1 MTDLNLILK
10 KKFQEVSEVDD
21 FISKVATETD
31 YFEPSTLSHGIPGI
45 ILFLDAYQKVFDINT
60 EQIVYKFVMKLAPYL
75 QNGQY
80 NNSLFGGLSG
90 IAFSMDIA
98 SQNGRNYQKILN
110 NIDDVIVNEIE
121 SDINQ
126 ILQEPLNPLN
136 YDSISGLAGIGR
148 YLLNRI
154 DVSDKNVK
162 ALKSI
167 LTYFKN
173 IQYSQNSWV
182 VPQES
187 QFLESDKNY
196 FTQGNI
202 NLGLAHGVLGPMSLF
217 ALCMIKGITIENHQQ
232 ILKDMYKYI
241 MDEKFSSNDRWLQ
254 RYDLISERN
263 HFNYIRNG
271 WCYGNTG
278 VMTTLFLIGQALQ
291 DDEII
296 QMSKKVMLQ
305 VVNDKEKNLISPTVC
320 HGLSSQILMLTNM
333 NLHFELNEFSDYI
346 NELINKLMS
355 HYKEDHLVN
364 FIDIN
369 ENNEGV
375 FKSEKVG
382 LLEGEIGVYLTLMTL
397 QNTNIL
403 NEKNWTN
410 AFLIS

>member
-333 NLHFELNEFSDYI
+333 NLHFELNEVSDYI

>member
-10 KKFQEVSEVDD
+10 KKFQDISEVDD
-21 FISKVATETD
+21 FISKASTETD
-31 YFEPSTLSHGIPGI
+31 YFEPVTLSHGIPGL
-45 ILFLDAYQKVFDINT
+45 ILFLDAYQKSFNINT
-60 EQIVYKFVMKLAPYL
+60 EYIVHKYVMKLAPYL
-75 QNGQY
+75 QNHQY

-98 SQNGRNYQKILN
+98 SQNGRNYQNILN
-110 NIDDVIVNEIE
+110 NIDDAIVNEIE
-121 SDINQ
+121 NKLDQ

-136 YDSISGLAGIGR
+136 YDTISGLAGIGR

-154 DVSDKNVK
+154 DVSGTNVRT
-162 ALKSI
+162 LKRI
-167 LTYFKN
+167 LTYFKE

-202 NLGLAHGVLGPMSLF
+202 NLGLAHGLLGPMSLF
-217 ALCMIKGITIENHQQ
+217 ALCMIKGITIENHQH
-232 ILKDMYKYI
+232 ILKDMYKFI
-241 MDEKFSSNDRWLQ
+241 MDKKFCSNYRWLQ

-263 HFNYIRNG
+263 HFNFIRNG

-278 VMTTLFLIGQALQ
+278 VMTTMFLIGQALQ
-291 DDEII
+291 DEEII

-305 VVNDKEKNLISPTVC
+305 VINDKEENLISPTIC
-320 HGLSSQILMLTNM
+320 HGLSSQILMLTIM
-333 NLHFELNEFSDYI
+333 NLHFELDEVSDYI
-346 NELINKLMS
+346 TELTNKLIS

-369 ENNEGV
+369 ENKQGE
-375 FKSEKVG
+375 FKSGKVG
-382 LLEGEIGVYLTLMTL
+382 LLEGEIGVYLSLITL
-397 QNTNIL
+397 QNINIL
-403 NEKNWTN
+403 NGKNWTN

>member
-21 FISKVATETD
+21 FISKVVTETD

-121 SDINQ
+121 SDIDQ

-136 YDSISGLAGIGR
+136 YDTISGLAGIGR

-217 ALCMIKGITIENHQQ
+217 ALCVIKGITIENHQH

-305 VVNDKEKNLISPTVC
+305 VVNDKDENLISPTIC
-320 HGLSSQILMLTNM
+320 HGLSSQILMLTIM
-333 NLHFELNEFSDYI
+333 NLYFELNEVSDYI

>member
-10 KKFQEVSEVDD
+10 KKFQEISEVDD
-21 FISKVATETD
+21 FISKASTETD
-31 YFEPSTLSHGIPGI
+31 YFEPVTLSHGIPGL
-45 ILFLDAYQKVFDINT
+45 ILFLDAYQKAYNTNT
-60 EQIVYKFVMKLAPYL
+60 EQIVHKYIMKLAPYL
-75 QNGQY
+75 QKHQY
-80 NNSLFGGLSG
+80 NHSLFGGLSG

-98 SQNGRNYQKILN
+98 SQNGRNYQNILN
-110 NIDDVIVNEIE
+110 NIDEVIVNEIE
-121 SDINQ
+121 NKMDQ

-136 YDSISGLAGIGR
+136 YDTISGLAGIGR
-148 YLLNRI
+148 YLLNRV
-154 DVSDKNVK
+154 DANATNVK

-167 LTYFKN
+167 LTYFKD

-196 FTQGNI
+196 FTEGNI

-217 ALCMIKGITIENHQQ
+217 ALCVIKGITIENHQH
-232 ILKDMYKYI
+232 ILKDMYKFI
-241 MDEKFSSNDRWLQ
+241 VDEKFCCNDRWLQ

-296 QMSKKVMLQ
+296 QTSKKVMLQ
-305 VVNDKEKNLISPTVC
+305 VVNDKEKNLISPTIC
-320 HGLSSQILMLTNM
+320 HGLSSQILMLTTM
-333 NLHFELNEFSDYI
+333 NLHFESNVVSDYI
-346 NELINKLMS
+346 NELINKLIS
-355 HYKEDHLVN
+355 HYKENHLVN

-369 ENNEGV
+369 ENQEGV
-375 FKSEKVG
+375 FKSQKVG
-382 LLEGEIGVYLTLMTL
+382 LLEGELGVYLTLITL

>member
-10 KKFQEVSEVDD
+10 KKFQDISEVDD
-21 FISKVATETD
+21 FISKAFTETD
-31 YFEPSTLSHGIPGI
+31 YFEPVTLSHGIPGL
-45 ILFLDAYQKVFDINT
+45 ILFLDAYQKSFNINT
-60 EQIVYKFVMKLAPYL
+60 EHIVHKYVMKLAPYL
-75 QNGQY
+75 QNHQY

-98 SQNGRNYQKILN
+98 SQNGRNYQNILN

-121 SDINQ
+121 NKLDQ

-136 YDSISGLAGIGR
+136 YDTISGLAGIGR

-154 DVSDKNVK
+154 DVSGTNVK
-162 ALKSI
+162 TLKRI
-167 LTYFKN
+167 LTYFKD

-217 ALCMIKGITIENHQQ
+217 ALCVIKGITIENHQH
-232 ILKDMYKYI
+232 ILKDMYKFI
-241 MDEKFSSNDRWLQ
+241 MDKKFCSNYRWLQ

-263 HFNYIRNG
+263 HFNFIRNG

-278 VMTTLFLIGQALQ
+278 VMTTMFLIGQALQ
-291 DDEII
+291 DEEII

-305 VVNDKEKNLISPTVC
+305 VINDKEENLISPTIC
-320 HGLSSQILMLTNM
+320 HGLSSQILMLTIM
-333 NLHFELNEFSDYI
+333 NLHFELDEVSDYI
-346 NELINKLMS
+346 TELTNKLIS

-369 ENNEGV
+369 ENKQGE
-375 FKSEKVG
+375 FKSGKVG
-382 LLEGEIGVYLTLMTL
+382 LLEGEIGVYLLLITL
-397 QNTNIL
+397 QNINIL

>member
-31 YFEPSTLSHGIPGI
+31 YFEPSTLSHGIPSI

-121 SDINQ
+121 SDIDQ

-217 ALCMIKGITIENHQQ
+217 ALCMIKGITIEKHQQ

-296 QMSKKVMLQ
+296 QISKKVMLQ

-333 NLHFELNEFSDYI
+333 NLHFELNEVSDYI

>member
-10 KKFQEVSEVDD
+10 KKFQDISEVDD
-21 FISKVATETD
+21 FISKASTETD
-31 YFEPSTLSHGIPGI
+31 YFEPVTLSHGIPGL
-45 ILFLDAYQKVFDINT
+45 ILFLDAYQKSFNINT
-60 EQIVYKFVMKLAPYL
+60 EYIVHKYVMKLAPYL
-75 QNGQY
+75 QNHQY

-98 SQNGRNYQKILN
+98 SQNGRNYQNILN

-121 SDINQ
+121 NKMDQ

-136 YDSISGLAGIGR
+136 YDTISGLAGIGR

-154 DVSDKNVK
+154 DVSDTNVK
-162 ALKSI
+162 TLKRI
-167 LTYFKN
+167 LTYFKD

-217 ALCMIKGITIENHQQ
+217 ALCMIKGITIENHQH
-232 ILKDMYKYI
+232 ILKDMYKFI
-241 MDEKFSSNDRWLQ
+241 MDKKFCSNYRWLQ

-263 HFNYIRNG
+263 HFNFIRNG

-278 VMTTLFLIGQALQ
+278 VMTTMFLIGQALQ
-291 DDEII
+291 DEEII

-305 VVNDKEKNLISPTVC
+305 VINDKEENLISPTIC
-320 HGLSSQILMLTNM
+320 HGLSSQILMLTIM
-333 NLHFELNEFSDYI
+333 NLHFELDEVSDYI
-346 NELINKLMS
+346 TELTNKLIS

-369 ENNEGV
+369 ENKQGE
-375 FKSEKVG
+375 FKSGKVG
-382 LLEGEIGVYLTLMTL
+382 LLEGEIGVYLSLITL
-397 QNTNIL
+397 QNINIL
-403 NEKNWTN
+403 NGKNWTN

>member
-10 KKFQEVSEVDD
+10 KKFQEISEVDD
-21 FISKVATETD
+21 FISKVSTETD
-31 YFEPSTLSHGIPGI
+31 YFEPVTLSHGIPGL
-45 ILFLDAYQKVFDINT
+45 ILFLDAYQKAFNTNT
-60 EQIVYKFVMKLAPYL
+60 EQIVHKYVMKLAPYL
-75 QNGQY
+75 QKYQY
-80 NNSLFGGLSG
+80 NHSLFGGLSG
-90 IAFSMDIA
+90 IAFSMDVA
-98 SQNGRNYQKILN
+98 SQNGRNYQNILN

-121 SDINQ
+121 NKMNQ

-136 YDSISGLAGIGR
+136 YDTISGLAGIGR

-154 DVSDKNVK
+154 DANDTNVK
-162 ALKSI
+162 ALKRI
-167 LTYFKN
+167 LTYFKD

-196 FTQGNI
+196 FTEGNI

-217 ALCMIKGITIENHQQ
+217 ALSVIKGITIENHQQ
-232 ILKDMYKYI
+232 VLKDMYQFI
-241 MDEKFSSNDRWLQ
+241 MDEKFCSNDRWLQ

-278 VMTTLFLIGQALQ
+278 VMTTLFLIGKALQ

-296 QMSKKVMLQ
+296 QTSKKVMLQ
-305 VVNDKEKNLISPTVC
+305 VVNDKDENLISPTIC
-320 HGLSSQILMLTNM
+320 HGLSSQILMLPTM
-333 NLHFELNEFSDYI
+333 NLHFESNEVTDYI
-346 NELINKLMS
+346 NELIDKLMS
-355 HYKEDHLVN
+355 HFKEDRLVN

-369 ENNEGV
+369 ENNQGV
-375 FKSEKVG
+375 FKNKKIG

-410 AFLIS
+410 SFLIS

>member
-121 SDINQ
+121 SDIDQ

-136 YDSISGLAGIGR
+136 YDTISGLAGIGR

-162 ALKSI
+162 ALKRI

-217 ALCMIKGITIENHQQ
+217 ALCVIKGITIENHQH

-305 VVNDKEKNLISPTVC
+305 VVNDKDENLISPTIC
-320 HGLSSQILMLTNM
+320 HGLSSQILMLTIM
-333 NLHFELNEFSDYI
+333 NLYFELNEVSDYI

>member
-10 KKFQEVSEVDD
+10 KKFQEISEVDD
-21 FISKVATETD
+21 FISKASTETD
-31 YFEPSTLSHGIPGI
+31 YFEPVTLSHGIPGL
-45 ILFLDAYQKVFDINT
+45 ILFLDAYQKSYNTNT
-60 EQIVYKFVMKLAPYL
+60 EQIVHKYIMKLAPYL
-75 QNGQY
+75 QKQQY
-80 NNSLFGGLSG
+80 NHSLFGGLSG

-98 SQNGRNYQKILN
+98 SQNGRNYQNILN
-110 NIDDVIVNEIE
+110 NIDEVIVNEIE
-121 SDINQ
+121 NKMDQ

-136 YDSISGLAGIGR
+136 YDTISGLTGIGR
-148 YLLNRI
+148 YLLNR
-154 DVSDKNVK
+154 VDKNDTNVK
-162 ALKSI
+162 AVKRI
-167 LTYFKN
+167 LTYFKD

-196 FTQGNI
+196 FTEGNI

-217 ALCMIKGITIENHQQ
+217 ALCMIKGITIENHQH
-232 ILKDMYKYI
+232 ILRDMYQYI
-241 MDEKFSSNDRWLQ
+241 TDGKFCSNNRWLQ

-263 HFNYIRNG
+263 RFNYIRNG

-305 VVNDKEKNLISPTVC
+305 VVNDQEKNLISSTIC
-320 HGLSSQILMLTNM
+320 HGLSSQILMLTIM
-333 NLHFELNEFSDYI
+333 NLHFELNDVSDYI
-346 NELINKLMS
+346 NELIDKLMS
-355 HYKEDHLVN
+355 HYKGDHLVN

-369 ENNEGV
+369 ENHEGV

-382 LLEGEIGVYLTLMTL
+382 ILEGEIGVYLTLMTL

>member
-10 KKFQEVSEVDD
+10 KKFQEISEVDD
-21 FISKVATETD
+21 FISKASSETD
-31 YFEPSTLSHGIPGI
+31 YFEPVTLSHGIPGL
-45 ILFLDAYQKVFDINT
+45 ILFLDAYQKAYNTNT
-60 EQIVYKFVMKLAPYL
+60 EQIVHKYIMKLAPYL
-75 QNGQY
+75 QKHQY
-80 NNSLFGGLSG
+80 NHSLFGGLSG

-98 SQNGRNYQKILN
+98 SQNGRNYQNILN
-110 NIDDVIVNEIE
+110 NIDEVIVNEIE
-121 SDINQ
+121 NKMDQ

-136 YDSISGLAGIGR
+136 YDTISGLAGIGR
-148 YLLNRI
+148 YLLNRV
-154 DVSDKNVK
+154 DVNATNVK
-162 ALKSI
+162 TLKRI
-167 LTYFKN
+167 LTYFKD
-173 IQYSQNSWV
+173 IQHSQNSWV
-182 VPQES
+182 VPQKS
-187 QFLESDKNY
+187 QFLKSDKNY
-196 FTQGNI
+196 FTEGNI

-217 ALCMIKGITIENHQQ
+217 ALCVIKGITIENHQH
-232 ILKDMYKYI
+232 ILKDMYKFI
-241 MDEKFSSNDRWLQ
+241 VDEKFCCNDRWLQ

-296 QMSKKVMLQ
+296 QTSKKVMLQ
-305 VVNDKEKNLISPTVC
+305 VVNDKEKNLISPTIC
-320 HGLSSQILMLTNM
+320 HGLSSQILMLTTM
-333 NLHFELNEFSDYI
+333 NLHFESYEVSDYI
-346 NELINKLMS
+346 NELTNKLSS

-369 ENNEGV
+369 ENNQGV
-375 FKSEKVG
+375 FKSRKVG
-382 LLEGEIGVYLTLMTL
+382 LLEGELGVYLTLITL

>member
-10 KKFQEVSEVDD
+10 KKFQEISEVDD
-21 FISKVATETD
+21 FISKASTETD
-31 YFEPSTLSHGIPGI
+31 YFEPVTLSHGIPGL
-45 ILFLDAYQKVFDINT
+45 ILFLDAYQKAYNTNT
-60 EQIVYKFVMKLAPYL
+60 EQIVHKYIMKLAPYL
-75 QNGQY
+75 QKHQY
-80 NNSLFGGLSG
+80 NHSLFGGLSG

-98 SQNGRNYQKILN
+98 SQNGRNYQNILN

-121 SDINQ
+121 NKMAQ

-136 YDSISGLAGIGR
+136 YDTISGLAGIGR
-148 YLLNRI
+148 YLLNRV
-154 DVSDKNVK
+154 DANDTNVK
-162 ALKSI
+162 ALKRI
-167 LTYFKN
+167 LTYFKD

-196 FTQGNI
+196 FTEGNI

-217 ALCMIKGITIENHQQ
+217 ALCVIKGITIENHQR
-232 ILKDMYKYI
+232 ILKDMYKFI
-241 MDEKFSSNDRWLQ
+241 MDEKFYSNDRWLQ

-291 DDEII
+291 DDKII
-296 QMSKKVMLQ
+296 QTSKKVMLQ
-305 VVNDKEKNLISPTVC
+305 LVNDKDENLISPTIC
-320 HGLSSQILMLTNM
+320 HGLSSQILMLTTM
-333 NLHFELNEFSDYI
+333 NLHFELNEVSNYI
-346 NELINKLMS
+346 NELINKLIT

-369 ENNEGV
+369 ENNQGV
-375 FKSEKVG
+375 FKNKKIG
-382 LLEGEIGVYLTLMTL
+382 LLEGELGVYLTLITL

>member
-1 MTDLNLILK
+1 MTDMNLILK
-10 KKFQEVSEVDD
+10 KKFQEISEVDD
-21 FISKVATETD
+21 FISKASTETD

-60 EQIVYKFVMKLAPYL
+60 EQIVHKYIMKLAPYL
-75 QNGQY
+75 QSGQY
-80 NNSLFGGLSG
+80 NTSLFGGLSG
-90 IAFSMDIA
+90 IAFSMDLA
-98 SQNGRNYQKILN
+98 SQNGKNYQNILN
-110 NIDDVIVNEIE
+110 NIDGLIVNEIE
-121 SDINQ
+121 NKFDQ

-136 YDSISGLAGIGR
+136 YDTVSGLAGIGR
-148 YLLNRI
+148 YLLNRV
-154 DVSDKNVK
+154 DENESNVK

-167 LTYFKN
+167 LVYFKD
-173 IQYSQNSWV
+173 IQYSKNSWV

-187 QFLESDKNY
+187 QFLETDKKY
-196 FTQGNI
+196 FTKGNI

-217 ALCMIKGITIENHQQ
+217 ALCVIRGITIENHQQ
-232 ILKDMYKYI
+232 ILKDMYKFI
-241 MDEKFSSNDRWLQ
+241 MDEKFCNHERWLQ

-296 QMSKKVMLQ
+296 KMSKKVMLQ
-305 VVNDKEKNLISPTVC
+305 VVNDKDENLISPTIC
-320 HGLSSQILMLTNM
+320 HGLSSQILMLTIM
-333 NLHFELNEFSDYI
+333 NLHFELNEVSDYI
-346 NELINKLMS
+346 TVLINKLIS
-355 HYKEDHLVN
+355 HYKEDYLVN

-369 ENNEGV
+369 ENKQGV
-375 FKSEKVG
+375 FKSRKVG
-382 LLEGEIGVYLTLMTL
+382 LLEGELGVYLTLMTL
-397 QNTNIL
+397 KNTKIL

>member
-121 SDINQ
+121 SDIDQ

-217 ALCMIKGITIENHQQ
+217 ALCMIKGITIEKHQQ

-296 QMSKKVMLQ
+296 QISKKVMLQ

-333 NLHFELNEFSDYI
+333 NLHFELNEVSDYI

>member
-10 KKFQEVSEVDD
+10 KKFQDISEVDD
-21 FISKVATETD
+21 FISKASTETD
-31 YFEPSTLSHGIPGI
+31 YFEPVTLSHGIPGL
-45 ILFLDAYQKVFDINT
+45 ILFLDAYQKSFNINT
-60 EQIVYKFVMKLAPYL
+60 EYIVHKYVMKLAPYL
-75 QNGQY
+75 QNHQY

-98 SQNGRNYQKILN
+98 SQNGRNYQNILN

-121 SDINQ
+121 NKLDQ

-136 YDSISGLAGIGR
+136 YDTISGLAGIGR

-154 DVSDKNVK
+154 DVSGTNVRT
-162 ALKSI
+162 LKRI
-167 LTYFKN
+167 LTYFKE

-217 ALCMIKGITIENHQQ
+217 ALCMIKGITIENHQH
-232 ILKDMYKYI
+232 ILKDMYKFI
-241 MDEKFSSNDRWLQ
+241 MDKKFCSNYRWLQ

-263 HFNYIRNG
+263 HFNFIRNG

-278 VMTTLFLIGQALQ
+278 VMTTMFLIGQALQ
-291 DDEII
+291 DEEII

-305 VVNDKEKNLISPTVC
+305 VINDKEENLISPTIC
-320 HGLSSQILMLTNM
+320 HGLSSQILMLTIM
-333 NLHFELNEFSDYI
+333 NLHFELDEVSDYI
-346 NELINKLMS
+346 TELTNKLIS

-369 ENNEGV
+369 ENKQGE
-375 FKSEKVG
+375 FKSGKVG
-382 LLEGEIGVYLTLMTL
+382 LLEGEIGVYLSLITL
-397 QNTNIL
+397 QNINIL
-403 NEKNWTN
+403 NGKNWTN

>member
-121 SDINQ
+121 SDIDQ

-136 YDSISGLAGIGR
+136 YDTISGLAGIGR

-217 ALCMIKGITIENHQQ
+217 ALCVIKGITIENHQH

-305 VVNDKEKNLISPTVC
+305 VVNDKDENLISPTIC
-320 HGLSSQILMLTNM
+320 HGLSSQILMLTIM
-333 NLHFELNEFSDYI
+333 NLYFELNEVSDYI